1 MVQLRAQAEDRTKGA
16 ASVRNKQVVVVQT
29 LCRHR
34 PGSDG
39 TQDRDGP
46 YRLAGSFHPFLG
58 LPSHISGKA
67 EINDGERR

>member
-1 MVQLRAQAEDRTKGA
+1 MVQLRAQAEDRSKGS
-16 ASVRNKQVVVVQT
+16 ASIRNKQVEVVQT

-46 YRLAGSFHPFLG
+46 YRLAGLVFTPFWDYL
-58 LPSHISGKA
+58 LTFQEKQ
-67 EINDGERR
+67 R